1 MTLRLLTAA
10 CAAMCLVASSIAFAN
25 VAPPEPEQPAAAA
38 PAAEGTAPPAEGA
51 APPAEGA
58 APAEAPAVDPA
69 AAPVDPAAAPVEAAP
84 EAVPAETPLETTAE
98 APAADMAPA
107 EGGGTPWLWIVIG
120 AAVAGGLG
128 FFFWRR
134 NAA

>member
-1 MTLRLLTAA
+1 MTHRILTAA
-10 CAAMCLVASSIAFAN
+10 CAALFLISSSIAFAN

-38 PAAEGTAPPAEGA
+38 PAADPAA
-51 APPAEGA
+51 APAEGA
-58 APAEAPAVDPA
+58 APAEAPVDPA
-69 AAPVDPAAAPVEAAP
+69 AAPAEAAP
-84 EAVPAETPLETTAE
+84 EAAPAETPLETTAE
-98 APAADMAPA
+98 APAADAAPA

-120 AAVAGGLG
+120 AAVVGGLG